1 VTVVVVGYMPTAP
14 GHAALDAAIVE
25 AERRRADLVVVQ
37 PRPKRHP
44 APEVEADIDVERE
57 KLARSGVRY
66 TLLEPD
72 QDSDPAD
79 VILDTARDREAD
91 LIVLGIRRRSPV
103 GKIIM
108 ASTAQRVLLESP
120 CPVLSVKA
128 VYD

>member
-1 VTVVVVGYMPTAP
+1 MTVVVGYMPTAP
-14 GHAALDAAIVE
+14 GHAALDAAIRE
-25 AERRRADLVVVQ
+25 AERRGTDLVVVQ
-37 PRPKRHP
+37 PRPKRHQ
-44 APEVEADIDVERE
+44 APEVGADIDVERE
-57 KLARSGVRY
+57 KLTRSGLRY
-66 TLLEPD
+66 ELREPEH
-72 QDSDPAD
+72 DSDPAD
-79 VILDTARDREAD
+79 VILDTAREREAE

>member
-1 VTVVVVGYMPTAP
+1 MTVVVGYMPTAP

-25 AERRRADLVVVQ
+25 AERRDTDLVVVQ

-44 APEVEADIDVERE
+44 GPETNADIDVERE

-66 TLLEPD
+66 TLHEPD

-79 VILDTARDREAD
+79 VILDTAREREAE

>member
-1 VTVVVVGYMPTAP
+1 MTVVVGYMPTAP
-14 GHAALDAAIVE
+14 GHAALDAGILE
-25 AERRRADLVVVQ
+25 AGRRGTDLVVVQ
-37 PRPKRHP
+37 PRPRRHHP
-44 APEVEADIDVERE
+44 PEPGADMDVERD
-57 KLARSGVRY
+57 KLIRSGVRFR
-66 TLLEPD
+66 LLEPD
-72 QDSDPAD
+72 HDSDAAD
-79 VILDTARDREAD
+79 VILDTAREHDAE

>member
-1 VTVVVVGYMPTAP
+1 MTVVVGYMPTAP

-25 AERRRADLVVVQ
+25 AERRGTDLVVVQ
-37 PRPKRHP
+37 PRPRRHQ
-44 APEVEADIDVERE
+44 APEVGADIDVEQE
-57 KLARSGVRY
+57 KLVRSGLTYELR
-66 TLLEPD
+66 EPEH
-72 QDSDPAD
+72 DSDPAD
-79 VILDTARDREAD
+79 VILDTARDHGAE

-120 CPVLSVKA
+120 CPVLCVKA

>member
-1 VTVVVVGYMPTAP
+1 MTVVVGYMPTAP

-25 AERRRADLVVVQ
+25 AERRGTDLVVVQ
-37 PRPKRHP
+37 PRPRRHQP
-44 APEVEADIDVERE
+44 PELGADIDVEQE
-57 KLARSGVRY
+57 KLVRSGLTYELR
-66 TLLEPD
+66 EPEH
-72 QDSDPAD
+72 DSDPAD
-79 VILDTARDREAD
+79 VILDTARDRGAE

-120 CPVLSVKA
+120 CPVLCVKA

>member
-1 VTVVVVGYMPTAP
+1 MTVVVGYMPTAP
-14 GHAALDAAIVE
+14 GHAALDAAISE
-25 AERRRADLVVVQ
+25 AERRGTDLVVVQ
-37 PRPKRHP
+37 PRPRRHQP
-44 APEVEADIDVERE
+44 PEIDADIDVEQQ

-66 TLLEPD
+66 ELREPD
-72 QDSDPAD
+72 HDSDPAD
-79 VILDTARDREAD
+79 VILDTARDREAE

-120 CPVLSVKA
+120 CPVLCVKA

>member
-1 VTVVVVGYMPTAP
+1 MTVVVGYMPTAP
-14 GHAALDAAIVE
+14 GHAALDAAISE
-25 AERRRADLVVVQ
+25 AERRGTDLVVVQ
-37 PRPKRHP
+37 PRPKRHQP
-44 APEVEADIDVERE
+44 PEVDADIDVEQQ

-66 TLLEPD
+66 QLREPD
-72 QDSDPAD
+72 HDSDPAD
-79 VILDTARDREAD
+79 VILDTARDREAE

-120 CPVLSVKA
+120 CPVLCVKA

>member
-1 VTVVVVGYMPTAP
+1 MTVVVGYMPTAP
-14 GHAALDAAIVE
+14 GHAALDAAIRE
-25 AERRRADLVVVQ
+25 AERRGTDLVVVQ
-37 PRPKRHP
+37 PRPKRHQT
-44 APEVEADIDVERE
+44 PEVGADIDVERE
-57 KLARSGVRY
+57 KLTRSGLRY
-66 TLLEPD
+66 ELREPEH
-72 QDSDPAD
+72 DSDPAD
-79 VILDTARDREAD
+79 VILDTAREREAE

>member
-1 VTVVVVGYMPTAP
+1 MTVVVGYMPTAP

-25 AERRRADLVVVQ
+25 AERRGTDLVVVQ
-37 PRPKRHP
+37 PRPKRHQP
-44 APEVEADIDVERE
+44 PELGADIDVEQE
-57 KLARSGVRY
+57 KLVRSGLTYELR
-66 TLLEPD
+66 EPEH
-72 QDSDPAD
+72 DSDPAD
-79 VILDTARDREAD
+79 VILDTARDRGAE

-120 CPVLSVKA
+120 CPVLCVKA

>member
-1 VTVVVVGYMPTAP
+1 MTVVVGYMPTAP
-14 GHAALDAAIVE
+14 GHAALDAAILE
-25 AERRRADLVVVQ
+25 AERRGTDLVVVQ
-37 PRPKRHP
+37 PRPKRRQP
-44 APEVEADIDVERE
+44 PEVAEDIDVERD
-57 KLARSGVRY
+57 KLARSGVPYELR
-66 TLLEPD
+66 EPD
-72 QDSDPAD
+72 HDSDPAD
-79 VILDTARDREAD
+79 VILDTARERRAE

>member
-1 VTVVVVGYMPTAP
+1 MTVVVGYMPTAP
-14 GHAALDAAIVE
+14 GHAALDAAIRE
-25 AERRRADLVVVQ
+25 ADRRGTDLVVVQ
-37 PRPKRHP
+37 PRPRRHQP
-44 APEVEADIDVERE
+44 PEAGTDADVERE
-57 KLARSGVRY
+57 KLTSSGLRY
-66 TLLEPD
+66 ELREPD
-72 QDSDPAD
+72 HDSDPAD
-79 VILDTARDREAD
+79 VILDTARERDAD